1 MKGGDRGQR
10 KDKDRTGDRMLD
22 CGRVQKGKNVGNL
35 TPFPK
40 MITIII
46 RSQSKFEMG
55 VPFRRQQY
63 YIGAKLL
70 LQ

>member
-1 MKGGDRGQR
+1 MKGDDRGER

-40 MITIII
+40 MIIII
-46 RSQSKFEMG
+46 RSQSMFEMG
-55 VPFRRQQY
+55 VPFRRQKY